1 MEKLFNILN
10 VGYMTNSPEIKV
22 VFKKK
27 YLFVLEKL
35 LKINCIDSYTF
46 DKNFI
51 IVRLRYY
58 KNKPLFFF
66 SMRSKAGNKIY
77 KKISNDISQFSHSHF
92 SLFFTNKGLL
102 TFQEAVFKNVGGEHV
117 VDILFINKKI
127 L

>member
-10 VGYMTNSPEIKV
+10 IGYMTNSLVVKV

-35 LKINCIDSYTF
+35 LKINCIDSFTF

-51 IVRLRYY
+51 FIKLRYY

-66 SMRSKAGNKIY
+66 SVRSKAGNKVY
-77 KKISNDISQFSHSHF
+77 KKISKDFFHFSHSQF

-102 TFQEAVFKNVGGEHV
+102 TLQEAIFKNVGGEHV
-117 VDILFINKKI
+117 ADIFFINKKM